1 MIISHSDMIQ
11 HIRRYKVCDVSGRC
25 SDTEI
30 VGSNP
35 TRKPT
40 GVSLLLVCG

>member
-1 MIISHSDMIQ
+1 MIQ
-11 HIRRYKVCDVSGRC
+11 HIRRYEVCDVSGRC

-35 TRKPT
+35 ARKLTSVP
-40 GVSLLLVCG
+40 VLRVFV